1 MSRSPAG
8 AQEPSPA
15 LSYEETGV
23 DSTGAARGLT
33 GLIHSLR
40 RTLSLR
46 APGQDGQVLLD
57 FGHYANV
64 IRVGGTGLAVS
75 TDGVGSKILIA
86 EALERYDTLG
96 IDLIAMNVND
106 LLCVGAEPLCMVDY
120 IAMRKLS
127 DSILAEIGVGLLRG
141 AEAAGIT
148 IPAGE
153 LAQLPDMIT
162 GARPDQGLDLVGTA
176 LGVVDPERLVTGVG
190 IRAGDVVIG
199 FASSGL
205 HSNGFSLV
213 RRVLLDRARL
223 RLDQEIPE
231 LERTLGEELLEP
243 TVIYVKPAVEV
254 LKAGA
259 VHGMAHITGGGFTNL
274 LRLHPRMSYVFP
286 DPLAPPPIFQLIA
299 ARGPVSPAEM
309 ITVFNMGIGLMV
321 VVPAASADRVRAA
334 AARHG
339 LAARVLGEAVED
351 GNREIRLPAA
361 RLRVTED
368 GATDL
373 G

>member
-1 MSRSPAG
+1 MSRLPTG
-8 AQEPSPA
+8 TQEPAPT
-15 LSYEETGV
+15 LSYEESGV
-23 DSTGAARGLT
+23 DSTGAARGLE

-40 RTLSLR
+40 RTLTLR
-46 APGQDGQVLLD
+46 APGREGEVLLD

-86 EALERYDTLG
+86 EMLERYDTLG

-106 LLCVGAEPLCMVDY
+106 VLCVGAEPICMVDY
-120 IAMRKLS
+120 IAMKQLR
-127 DSILAEIGVGLLRG
+127 DGILAEIGVGLRKG
-141 AEAAGIT
+141 AEAAAIT

-162 GARPDQGLDLVGTA
+162 GNRPDQGLDLVGTA
-176 LGVVDPERLVTGVG
+176 LGVVDPARLVTGTA
-190 IRAGDVVIG
+190 IRPGDVVVG

-205 HSNGFSLV
+205 HSNGYSLV
-213 RRVLLDRARL
+213 RRVLLDHARL
-223 RLDQEIPE
+223 KLDAEIPE
-231 LERTLGEELLEP
+231 LGRTLGAELLEP
-243 TVIYVKPAVEV
+243 TLIYVKPAVEL
-254 LKAGA
+254 LKDSL

-286 DPLAPPPIFQLIA
+286 GALAPPPIFALIA
-299 ARGPVSPAEM
+299 ARGPVSAAEM

-321 VVPAASADRVRAA
+321 VTPAASADRVLAV

-339 LAARVLGEAVED
+339 LAARVLGEAVD
-351 GNREIRLPAA
+351 DMKREIRLPAA
-361 RLRVTED
+361 RLRVTAD

-373 G
+373 T